1 MPLLSHLHQLFNA
14 DTCHAYIH
22 TRRWKDR
29 PLHCPC
35 CQSHAVGPWD
45 NYHYL

>member
-22 TRRWKDR
+22 TLRCMFVHLR
-29 PLHCPC
+29 PFESSGL
-35 CQSHAVGPWD
+35 
-45 NYHYL
+45 